1 MGLMFQSPPLR
12 EEVSSPRTPDY
23 KKALD
28 KVLDKGV
35 RMVVVV
41 IPNNKSDAYAM
52 VKKTCLIQKPTSSQ
66 VVTAT
71 VLKKWVP
78 KGIQSVAT
86 KIAIQMAC
94 KLGGEPWT
102 VPIPVKGL
110 MVIGKFYSCNNI
122 TTTLIQISRRFYFGF
137 FSKTNHQ
144 MII

>member
-1 MGLMFQSPPLR
+1 MFF
-12 EEVSSPRTPDY
+12 
-23 KKALD
+23 
-28 KVLDKGV
+28 
-35 RMVVVV
+35 
-41 IPNNKSDAYAM
+41 
-52 VKKTCLIQKPTSSQ
+52 SQ

-110 MVIGKFYSCNNI
+110 MVIGKFWS
-122 TTTLIQISRRFYFGF
+122 QIILRKKYFTVFYFCD
-137 FSKTNHQ
+137 SKTEAMWIISYSKCSNWRWISKLASNFECLFTFGPIANKVPNHSLSRKFEFPIFTQ
-144 MII
+144 GSNLVSFCWQKNQI